1 MMALA
6 LAEDSLSKRARCDE
20 IIDELGKMPE
30 KMKAFMEVNRGLS
43 GGPQHCLFL
52 V

>member
-30 KMKAFMEVNRGLS
+30 KMKAFMEVNRGL
-43 GGPQHCLFL
+43 GRGPQHCPCF
-52 V
+52 